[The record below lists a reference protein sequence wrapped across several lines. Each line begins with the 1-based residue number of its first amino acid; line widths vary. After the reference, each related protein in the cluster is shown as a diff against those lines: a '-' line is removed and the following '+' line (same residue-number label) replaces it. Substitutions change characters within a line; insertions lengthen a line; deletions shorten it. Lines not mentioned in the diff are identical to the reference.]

1 VSTPGDPAEVSRLNI
16 AKRRLLDLLDEQL
29 AVVKTEAIARLGE
42 GYHRGDT
49 RNIDPHV
56 TGLALR
62 QLTQSGTIFTE
73 LPVPTRGG
81 ARVAT
86 IQPTDQRKRTTAIR
100 AAAGRKRLLY
110 ARYLGWASGTRRSP
124 HGLIGPAGETAVR
137 RALIESTALQ
147 PASPAAGPVSEIL
160 NVRLNGAADSGGFM
174 NPLRGGLP
182 QPPVTVLIEVKSI
195 RE

>member
-1 VSTPGDPAEVSRLNI
+1 MSTPGDPAEVSRLNI

-73 LPVPTRGG
+73 LPV
-81 ARVAT
+81 
-86 IQPTDQRKRTTAIR
+86 
-100 AAAGRKRLLY
+100 
-110 ARYLGWASGTRRSP
+110 
-124 HGLIGPAGETAVR
+124 R
-137 RALIESTALQ
+137 RAVGPESPRSNRPISANALPQ
-147 PASPAAGPVSEIL
+147 SGPPPAANACSTPATSAGLREP
-160 NVRLNGAADSGGFM
+160 AAHH
-174 NPLRGGLP
+174 
-182 QPPVTVLIEVKSI
+182 TV
-195 RE
+195 